1 MIPKISAHIEMVLCC
16 SISGIYLL
24 TKTSPYSLMIY
35 GAVLCK
41 IMTVGKLAVIFCFF
55 YNSSI
60 IPPPPTPKPWHNSG
74 QDFGTQIMKTKIWQT
89 FSEDISKLII
99 SGDILDL
106 KITAKDTLSNK
117 MIINLNMLCSSMEN
131 KLRINGQRR
140 DVITPEL
147 RGSGKKDAQIL

>member
-1 MIPKISAHIEMVLCC
+1 
-16 SISGIYLL
+16 
-24 TKTSPYSLMIY
+24 
-35 GAVLCK
+35 
-41 IMTVGKLAVIFCFF
+41 
-55 YNSSI
+55 
-60 IPPPPTPKPWHNSG
+60 
-74 QDFGTQIMKTKIWQT
+74 MKTKIWQT

-131 KLRINGQRR
+131 KIRINGQRR